1 MGRDLPGSGAP
12 DGALRWSICG
22 LLFFATTVNY
32 IDRAVLGVLKP
43 ALDTVFGW
51 NQKDYGW
58 VVTAFQ
64 AAYALGYV
72 GAGYLIDRIGVRI
85 GLMLAVAVWS
95 FAGMAHAAVG
105 LVLGLGAAKIVSVM
119 GFAAARAV
127 LGFAQGGAFPAAIKA
142 VAEWF
147 PRQER
152 ALATGIFN
160 TGSNVGAIACPMLV
174 PWIANRWGWQ
184 MAFVLTGAVGF
195 VWVAAWAWLYR
206 SPGIHPRISQAEL
219 AWIRK
224 DPPDPVVKVPWG
236 TLLQYRQPWAF
247 MVGMMGSSPIW
258 WFYIF
263 WIPDFLNKRF
273 GLSLTQSSLPLVSI
287 FLVSAFG
294 GIGGGWLSSALLR
307 RGWTVNAARK
317 TALLVC
323 ALCVLPVLFTPL
335 VSDVWTAVALV
346 TLAAAAHCGFAANLF
361 TLVSD
366 TVPKQAVSSVV
377 GLGGMAGSIG
387 GMFFAQIVSRV
398 LHATNDNYL
407 VPFAMAA
414 GSYLLALGIM
424 HLLLPRLDFMRIA
437 PPSGA
442 SPILRT

>member
-1 MGRDLPGSGAP
+1 MGRDMPGSVAP
-12 DGALRWSICG
+12 HGRLRWSICA

-43 ALDTVFGW
+43 VLDLAFGW

-72 GAGYLIDRIGVRI
+72 GAGCLIDRIGVRI

-95 FAGMAHAAVG
+95 CAGMAHAAVG
-105 LVLGLGAAKIVSVM
+105 LVLGLGTAKAMSVL
-119 GFAAARAV
+119 GFSAARAV
-127 LGFAQGGAFPAAIKA
+127 LGLAQGGAFPAAIKT

-160 TGSNVGAIACPMLV
+160 TGSNVGAIACPILV

-195 VWVAAWAWLYR
+195 LWVAAWAWLYR
-206 SPGIHPRISQAEL
+206 SPGIHPRITQAEL
-219 AWIRK
+219 AWVRK
-224 DPPDPVVKVPWG
+224 DPPDPVAKVPWG
-236 TLLQYRQPWAF
+236 TLLQHRQPWAF
-247 MVGMMGSSPIW
+247 MVGMMASSPIW

-287 FLVSAFG
+287 FLLSSFG

-307 RGWTVNAARK
+307 RGWTVNVARK

-323 ALCVLPVLFTPL
+323 ALCVLPVFFTPL
-335 VSDVWTAVALV
+335 VSEVWVAVALV

-366 TVPKQAVSSVV
+366 TVPRQAVNSVV
-377 GLGGMAGSIG
+377 GLGGMAGSLA
-387 GMFFAQIVSRV
+387 GMCFAQIVSRV
-398 LHATNDNYL
+398 LHATNNNYL

-424 HLLLPRLDFMRIA
+424 HLLLPRLEFMRIDPA
-437 PPSGA
+437 RS
-442 SPILRT
+442 